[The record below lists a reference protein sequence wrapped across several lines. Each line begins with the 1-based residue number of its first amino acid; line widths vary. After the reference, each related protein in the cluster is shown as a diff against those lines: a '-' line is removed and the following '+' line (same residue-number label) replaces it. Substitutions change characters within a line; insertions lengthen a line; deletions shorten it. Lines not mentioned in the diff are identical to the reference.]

1 MKAAVCD
8 VFGKP
13 LTIREVPTPS
23 PGPGELLIRVHG
35 CGVCHSD
42 LHLVDGEWASWG
54 TPLPIVPGHEVTG
67 IVEKVGEGVTSFAPG
82 DRAGVPWMQY
92 ACGRCAPCKAG
103 AEMLCAAQR
112 STGVTVN
119 GGYATFV
126 SAPDAFAHK
135 IPEGLD
141 LVEAAPLLCAGITV
155 FAPLR
160 RAGNLAGKTVAVA
173 GIGGL
178 GHLGVRMASAMG
190 AHVVAI
196 VRGPGKAEL
205 ARSLGARDVIDS
217 EKEKIGRALTKMGGA
232 DVILLTAISA
242 RLFEQCIPGLGP
254 NGTLVILAA
263 IAEKA
268 SVLPAGL
275 QTGQK
280 RIVGSLVGTRD
291 DMDAMLRFAADHGIR
306 PMVERHPLSAVN
318 EVLAKLR
325 DGKVRLRAVL
335 TPGS

>member
-1 MKAAVCD
+1 
-8 VFGKP
+8 
-13 LTIREVPTPS
+13 
-23 PGPGELLIRVHG
+23 
-35 CGVCHSD
+35 
-42 LHLVDGEWASWG
+42 
-54 TPLPIVPGHEVTG
+54 
-67 IVEKVGEGVTSFAPG
+67 
-82 DRAGVPWMQY
+82 
-92 ACGRCAPCKAG
+92 
-103 AEMLCAAQR
+103 MLCAAQR

-119 GGYATFV
+119 GGYASFV
-126 SAPDAFAHK
+126 SAPEAFVHK
-135 IPEGLD
+135 IPDGLD

-205 ARSLGARDVIDS
+205 ARSLGAHDVIES

-232 DVILLTAISA
+232 DIILLTGISA

-275 QTGQK
+275 QAGQK

-291 DMDAMLRFAADHGIR
+291 DMDAMLRFCADHGIR
-306 PMVERHPLSAVN
+306 SMVERHPLSAVN
-318 EVLAKLR
+318 EVLGKLR

-335 TPGS
+335 TPE